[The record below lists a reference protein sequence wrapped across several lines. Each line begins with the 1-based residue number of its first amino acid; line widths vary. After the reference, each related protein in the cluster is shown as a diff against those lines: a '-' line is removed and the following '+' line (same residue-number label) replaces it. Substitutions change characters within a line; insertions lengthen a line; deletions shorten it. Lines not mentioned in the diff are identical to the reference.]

1 MAESDIAGGNVNA
14 GPSAVSNRSGSS
26 AGGKVRT
33 AVAAR
38 LGAKV
43 TSDGVDA
50 LKRKFDG
57 LLGTLRKVRTEMQAI
72 NNGGNAAG
80 TGAGGSTNNNGG
92 ISNGGMSPEGFTSAK
107 SGGFAFAATAD
118 FAGVNMAND
127 RFARNVQQSVGIS
140 ARDSLMSSRFG
151 FDYRTA
157 ESQRFNYSGQ
167 FGGGREQQLQAQQIG
182 FGFGQNQQ
190 GTLNFMQSAGNV
202 VQASGGTLN
211 IAQAAASASSFQ
223 DPLTMRRAQA
233 MGIPMGRIGGQVQ
246 NPLQTAMGYLRDFE
260 ENRGRKLNAADFT
273 NLQSRGNGMR
283 IGMQRRYGLDDAA
296 IDQVLQ
302 AGQQN
307 LQFRQKEGRDI
318 NFNRSEDLDVLG
330 LSRDRLGLQSQALS
344 TVVGRR
350 DASFFAKQEGAMVDK
365 MGVDIKMQET
375 LGDLEETFSGLLGT
389 LHRFEQGIKLV
400 TSALGGFM
408 MLKGATGMLGGGG
421 GGALGAA
428 EAAVTGAPGT
438 SPAPGVAQTAGG
450 MGMAARVGL
459 GAAGAALAFNGLRQA
474 SQGGGMNAAM
484 GIAQTTAAGAMIGT
498 AVPVVGT
505 AIGAGVG
512 AAAGGA
518 MAMYSVAK
526 GKDSDSVQKGRYE
539 AAGMKDTDLI
549 KSLGSYA
556 ANGKRLITADG
567 HGAGPKERG
576 RYDVWAARRGSL
588 YAAMMSEA
596 NSAGLLQ
603 LETEEAGELGNLINF
618 FSSDKTSDDSAFN
631 DNAEKAVKYAD
642 MVREKDRKLYE
653 RYFGKAP
660 GPFSNAPVDTPEYK
674 SLIMSSQQ
682 ITSGLVGGG
691 TGDPVGDER
700 ATGTGAPRKGVGP
713 GNQSWDKLDNRMK
726 ERIQKLM
733 AASGGKVWVGQ
744 GWRDP
749 KEQEREF
756 LKRYYQSPDGDR
768 TWQGKKWKKRPGVAP
783 LASPGRSN
791 HEIGLAADLQGDME
805 WLQQNAGKYG
815 LKTFATVNNEP
826 WHVQLTELQNGF
838 IGAGQSDSS
847 PDSPADTAAPAG
859 DGGSG
864 GGGGLN
870 LGTDSG
876 TGFSINAI
884 IAAGGKGWRGVA
896 ASTTAGQIGG
906 GVSDYTG
913 GVLTA
918 EQVAK
923 MAYAAGFRG
932 QALVDVVAIAGRE
945 SHYDPSAHNPNRKT
959 GDNSYGLMQ
968 INMIDKLGPSRLR
981 QFGLTSNEQL
991 LDPMTNLKAAF
1002 SMYQSSGGTLSAW
1015 GAYKGKSNTYNTDLK
1030 AAAAAVAAAGI
1041 TGDPVDSAMRPPFGN
1056 SSSKS
1061 GGVTI
1066 TFGDINIQS
1075 SGNVAVDAD
1084 AFIRAIAP
1092 KLEEAAGVLV
1102 KRTTG

>member
-1 MAESDIAGGNVNA
+1 
-14 GPSAVSNRSGSS
+14 
-26 AGGKVRT
+26 VRT

-107 SGGFAFAATAD
+107 AGGFAFAATAA

-151 FDYRTA
+151 FDYRSA
-157 ESQRFNYSGQ
+157 ETQRFNYSGQ

-182 FGFGQNQQ
+182 FGYGQNQQ
-190 GTLNFMQSAGNV
+190 GTLNFMQQMGNV

-246 NPLQTAMGYLRDFE
+246 NPLQTAMGYLKDFE
-260 ENRGRKLNAADFT
+260 ETRGMKLNAVDFT

-296 IDQVLQ
+296 IDQVMQ

-307 LQFRQKEGRDI
+307 LNFRNRTGGKRDI
-318 NFNRSEDLDVLG
+318 NFANPNDLEKIDLG
-330 LSRDRLGLQSQALS
+330 RDRLGLQSQALS

-350 DASFFAKQEGAMVDK
+350 DANFFAKQEDAMVDK
-365 MGVDIKMQET
+365 MGVDMKMQET
-375 LGDLEETFSGLLGT
+375 LGDLEDTFSGLLGT

-421 GGALGAA
+421 GGGVAGAA
-428 EAAVTGAPGT
+428 EAAEAAVGKTAAP
-438 SPAPGVAQTAGG
+438 PGVAQAAGG
-450 MGMAARVGL
+450 MGTAARVGL
-459 GAAGAALAFNGLRQA
+459 GAAGAAIAFNGVMQA
-474 SQGGGMNAAM
+474 SQGGGANAAM
-484 GIAQTTAAGAMIGT
+484 GVAQT
-498 AVPVVGT
+498 
-505 AIGAGVG
+505 
-512 AAAGGA
+512 AAGGA
-518 MAMYSVAK
+518 MIGMAIGGPWGAAIGGAGGAVVGGASSMYAVAK

-539 AAGMKDTDLI
+539 AAGMKDKDLI
-549 KSLGSYA
+549 ASLKAYT
-556 ANGKRLITADG
+556 ANGKRLIRADG

-576 RYDVWAARRGSL
+576 RFDVWAARRGSL

-596 NSAGLLQ
+596 NTAGLLQ
-603 LETEEAGELGNLINF
+603 LETDEAGELGELINF
-618 FSSDKTSDDSAFN
+618 FSSTKTSDDSAFN

-642 MVREKDRKLYE
+642 MVKAKDRKLYE
-653 RYFGKAP
+653 RFFGKVP
-660 GPFSNAPVDTPEYK
+660 GPFSDAPVNTGEYQ
-674 SLIMSSQQ
+674 SLLMTSQQ
-682 ITSGLVGGG
+682 VTSGLIGGG
-691 TGDPVGDER
+691 SGDPVGDER
-700 ATGTGAPRKGVGP
+700 AKSGGAPKKGVGP

-749 KEQEREF
+749 EEQKREF

-805 WLQQNAGKYG
+805 WLQQNAGKFG

-847 PDSPADTAAPAG
+847 PDSPADTAAPVG
-859 DGGSG
+859 DGGSGG

-896 ASTTAGQIGG
+896 ASTTAGQVGG
-906 GVSDYTG
+906 GVAQYTG

-923 MAYAAGFRG
+923 MAYEAGFRG

-959 GDNSYGLMQ
+959 GDNSFGLMQ
-968 INMIDKLGPSRLR
+968 INMIDKLGPARLR

-991 LDPMTNLKAAF
+991 LDPMTNLRAAF

-1041 TGDPVDSAMRPPFGN
+1041 TGDPVDSAMRPPFG
-1056 SSSKS
+1056 STSSKS

-1066 TFGDINIQS
+1066 TFGDIHIQS

-1092 KLEEAAGVLV
+1092 RLEEAAGVFV